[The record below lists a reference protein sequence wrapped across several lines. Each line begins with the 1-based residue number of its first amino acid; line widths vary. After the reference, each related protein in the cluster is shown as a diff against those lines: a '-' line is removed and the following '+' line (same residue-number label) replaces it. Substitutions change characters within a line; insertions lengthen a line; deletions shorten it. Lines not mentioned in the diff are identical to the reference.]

1 MSRKTTKNPKAGS
14 TQGGRPPVSPVSSPA
29 NRPPVEGVTAPK
41 PLPQIS
47 PSDAAKLRRGKL

>member
-1 MSRKTTKNPKAGS
+1 MKRSVMKRKERVERVGR
-14 TQGGRPPVSPVSSPA
+14 GGRPPARPLA
-29 NRPPVEGVTAPK
+29 TGPPVEGVTAPK